1 MRVVDR
7 IVHTITGHRIEV
19 AHGNDCV
26 ALLGERGWG
35 HVLTAEQAHR
45 LATALHVQA
54 DHADEVASDD

>member
-1 MRVVDR
+1 MSVVDR
-7 IVHTITGHRIEV
+7 TIHTTDGHRIEV

-26 ALLGERGWG
+26 ALIDRSGWTCC
-35 HVLTAEQAHR
+35 LTAEQAHR